1 MNLKKYFLYSAI
13 MGLVSLTSCSDDDSI
28 CEPLKLTFSVSN
40 LGNTS
45 TSVDSK
51 GVGLWISSTSLNS
64 LKDADVSKN
73 QKFIPNGQDL
83 TAEGINWTGQEK
95 LYTYGYYPYDANAAN
110 NPEAYAVN
118 ATNHSNLMWAK
129 TETSFNGQNKSP
141 KLAFAHLMSKLVLNV
156 KSDAKEAGALIGGEV
171 TLNNLQTQAT
181 ANLLNGQI
189 EANGTAEN
197 VTPTSITASSG
208 YEGTYETIVVPQ
220 TLEAGTEFLTMVT
233 TGNATIKAELAE
245 TLALNAGQEVT
256 LEVVLKE
263 EEATIKVQ
271 EIKTWENLES
281 ESAIAEKLLPSFNVL
296 DLYDVDGVKGIVISL
311 DEGSEGK
318 HGWIVSL
325 DETEC
330 VFWTGTGAPIAK
342 PQDKND
348 AIANLNTVLT
358 IDPTLEAFPAMKW
371 CNDKNVNGVEGWVLP
386 SINTLKIFTVLALKE
401 ESTRNLFNEAVKN
414 ADGTE
419 LDLNDDYDLNYFSS
433 TCSMTGNVNVVLY
446 SWYYDKQGW
455 ADMGWG
461 DYVYDDKN
469 ARLGQS
475 EEAKVRAFYHF

>member
-233 TGNATIKAELAE
+233 TGNVTIKAELAE

-325 DETEC
+325 DEAELEFEIESGDLKLT
-330 VFWTGTGAPIAK
+330 TGDFNNGANNMK
-342 PQDKND
+342 SFLEK
-348 AIANLNTVLT
+348 
-358 IDPTLEAFPAMKW
+358 DPTLAQYPAAKW
-371 CNDKNVNGVEGWVLP
+371 CNDKNVNGIEGWVLP
-386 SINTLKIFTVLALKE
+386 AHNTLKLFGELVFATEVSFEAFNSAIENE
-401 ESTRNLFNEAVKN
+401 EGTPLSINHTWNDIQWYSSTSTTRNVKTITFNPTDE
-414 ADGTE
+414 
-419 LDLNDDYDLNYFSS
+419 
-433 TCSMTGNVNVVLY
+433 
-446 SWYYDKQGW
+446 YYYGW
-455 ADMGWG
+455 AEA
-461 DYVYDDKN
+461 YDTAKTLYRTN
-469 ARLGQS
+469 KG
-475 EEAKVRAFYHF
+475 KVRAFYHF